1 MITSDDM
8 HYSPSMTQ
16 APIHHYCTYFD
27 SVYAPRG
34 LIMIGSLF
42 RHQPDAI
49 VHVLCLDD
57 DCADI
62 LAAVAPQIP
71 RVRPIRLEEL
81 EKHDPELAA
90 TKGNRSKIEFYF
102 TCTPCL
108 PSYVLAQNP
117 DIADITY
124 LDADLYFYQSPQLIF
139 DEIGDKSIAITPHKF
154 SPAHKPSERYGIFN
168 VAWITW
174 RNDEIGRK
182 CLADYRRN
190 CIEWCYDREEDGKFG
205 DQKYLD
211 SWPEDY
217 GSVAILD
224 HKGINVALWNVENY
238 DITVKD
244 GVIHV
249 DEQPLILFHF
259 HAVHHWGPGEFY
271 VPFRESGVQKDLD
284 RLVALLYQP
293 YTDLVETTGRQ
304 LSPNGAVKFYGSKRY
319 PLQSAEGQAAA
330 DGPWNGKRVLV
341 AGGLGFI
348 GSTLARKLAEAGAD
362 VIVLD
367 SLLPD
372 FGGHRFN
379 IESYGADPQG
389 GRIRVNISDLRDQAS
404 LARLVEDREVI
415 FNLAAQLSHM
425 ASMQDPLTDLDIN
438 TRAVAGLLEICRKSV
453 PDCRIV
459 YASTRQ
465 VYGRPQYLPVDE
477 KHPVAPVDVN
487 AINKIAGEHYHTLYA
502 EVHGLKTTV
511 LRLTNVYGPRMRIKD
526 ARQTFL
532 GIWIRSALENKPFEV
547 WGGEQL
553 RDLTYV
559 DDAVEALM
567 RLALEP
573 QAVGKIF
580 NLGGAGGPFKLKDL
594 ASHVT
599 AAAGGSFEVKP
610 FPEERKAIDIGDFYS
625 DDSLFRSLTGWAP
638 QVPLEEGLRRTVEY
652 YRQHFALYV

>member
-1 MITSDDM
+1 MS
-8 HYSPSMTQ
+8 Q
-16 APIHHYCTYFD
+16 APTHHYCTYFD
-27 SVYAPRG
+27 SLYAPRG

-42 RHQPDAI
+42 RHQPDAV

-57 DCADI
+57 LCLDI
-62 LAAVAPQIP
+62 LQALAPQIP
-71 RVRPIRLEEL
+71 RVHPISLEEL

-90 TKGNRSKIEFYF
+90 CKGGRSKIEFYF

-124 LDADLYFYQSPQLIF
+124 LDADLFFYRDANLIF

-154 SPAHKPSERYGIFN
+154 PPTGKHNERYGIYN

-190 CIEWCYDREEDGKFG
+190 CIAWCYDHEEDGKFG

-224 HKGINVALWNVENY
+224 HKGVNVALWNVDNY
-238 DITVKD
+238 DIQKRED
-244 GVIHV
+244 GLYI
-249 DEQPLILFHF
+249 DEQPLIFFHF
-259 HAVHHWGPGEFY
+259 HAVYHFGPGEFY
-271 VPFRESGVQKDLD
+271 VPFRETGVQKDID
-284 RLVALLYQP
+284 RLVELLYQP
-293 YTDLVETTGRQ
+293 YTELVEMTGRQ
-304 LSPNGAVKFYGSKRY
+304 LSPDGAIKFYGSKRY
-319 PLQSAEGQAAA
+319 PIGNVQSGPEAAPPES
-330 DGPWNGKRVLV
+330 PWNGKRVLV

-362 VIVLD
+362 VVVLD

-372 FGGHRFN
+372 YGGHRFN
-379 IESYGADPQG
+379 LGSYGADPQG
-389 GRIRVNISDLRDQAS
+389 GRIRVNISDLRDQNS
-404 LARLVEDREVI
+404 LARLVEDREVV

-438 TRAVAGLLEICRKSV
+438 ARAVAGLLELCRKL
-453 PDCRIV
+453 PDCRVI

-477 KHPVAPVDVN
+477 KHPVVPVDVN

-502 EVHGLKTTV
+502 QVHGMKTAV
-511 LRLTNVYGPRMRIKD
+511 LRMTNVYGPRMRIKD

-532 GIWIRSALENKPFEV
+532 GVWIRSALENKPFEV

-559 DDAVEALM
+559 D
-567 RLALEP
+567 
-573 QAVGKIF
+573 
-580 NLGGAGGPFKLKDL
+580 
-594 ASHVT
+594 
-599 AAAGGSFEVKP
+599 
-610 FPEERKAIDIGDFYS
+610 
-625 DDSLFRSLTGWAP
+625 
-638 QVPLEEGLRRTVEY
+638 
-652 YRQHFALYV
+652 